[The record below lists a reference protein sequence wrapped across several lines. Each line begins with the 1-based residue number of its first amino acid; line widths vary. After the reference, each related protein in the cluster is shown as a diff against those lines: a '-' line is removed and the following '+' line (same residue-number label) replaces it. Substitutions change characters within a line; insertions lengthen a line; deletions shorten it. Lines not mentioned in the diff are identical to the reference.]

1 MKTLQVNFLQIRVRG
16 ELYDSTLV
24 DIHCGF
30 THFIFARQKLSSTSE
45 REEEKGFLLAPPN
58 EAILCCMKHNLSA
71 LTLQNS
77 QISMLQD

>member
-45 REEEKGFLLAPPN
+45 REKKKKVFCWLL
-58 EAILCCMKHNLSA
+58 LMKPFFVA
-71 LTLQNS
+71 
-77 QISMLQD
+77 